1 MNTIKIILISIAIS
15 LLSINVN
22 AAKLAPCMT
31 GECVDYFNKFK
42 RSAKRGHPVAM
53 NTLGQ
58 FYEYGY
64 GTEKN
69 EELALKYYEKSSRL
83 DHPVAQYKA
92 GLLYLSS
99 DKHRDV
105 TKGVNYLEKS
115 AQNKVKKAYFL
126 LGLIYLNKDFG
137 AYDIAKA
144 DKYLAKAY
152 DNKQEDIPVLID
164 YLNEKNMIEA
174 DVFPSLVNSMKKNP
188 VDMGNGLVS
197 VWPDDGTEVITVVA
211 PPIEEIFHGQLMSF
225 RQKIK
230 STGTRFAGMSCKQM
244 KGACFSFG
252 ENIEGA
258 ARNQFYTNMIKQSA
272 GSGY

>member
-1 MNTIKIILISIAIS
+1 MNITKIILISIAIS
-15 LLSINVN
+15 LLPISAN

-31 GECVDYFNKFK
+31 DECVDYFNKFK

-58 FYEYGY
+58 FYEFGY

-69 EELALKYYEKSSRL
+69 EALALRYYEKSSRL

-99 DKHRDV
+99 DKHKDI

-115 AQNKVKKAYFL
+115 AKNKVKKAYFL
-126 LGLIYLNKDFG
+126 LGIIYLNKDFG
-137 AYDIAKA
+137 AYDLVKA

-152 DNKQEDIPVLID
+152 DNKHESMPTVID
-164 YLNEKNMIEA
+164 YIKETRTIQT
-174 DVFPSLVNSMKKNP
+174 DTFPNLVSSMRKNP
-188 VDMGNGLVS
+188 IDVIDGLVS
-197 VWPDDGTEVITVVA
+197 VWPDDGTEVITIVS

-244 KGACFSFG
+244 KSACFSFG

-258 ARNQFYTNMIKQSA
+258 TRNQFYTNLIKQSA
-272 GSGY
+272 GGGY